1 MRSFRFALIAAAAVA
16 AASAFALPAISQAQT
31 GGGGASVAVINSDR
45 LLIQSDL
52 GKDLAK
58 KVGDIAKQ
66 MQAEVTPDTQRLR
79 GQQQA
84 LQQTLQQR
92 QQQGQ
97 TAQQVRADPQIRQQV
112 EAIENADRE
121 LNAKVNVLA
130 EDLAY
135 TREKSFQDFL
145 QVVDP
150 VLDEVMTQKGITL
163 VLQSSAV
170 AKGRA
175 QTDITQDVLTL
186 LNQRARTMN
195 IVRLKAPPPPQ
206 PLAPAAAAPK
216 K

>member
-1 MRSFRFALIAAAAVA
+1 MRSIRLALIAAAAAA
-16 AASAFALPAISQAQT
+16 AASAFVVPAFSQAQ
-31 GGGGASVAVINSDR
+31 GGASVAVINSDR

-79 GQQQA
+79 SQQQA
-84 LQQTLQQR
+84 LQTALQQR

-112 EAIENADRE
+112 EAIETADRD

-175 QTDITQDVLTL
+175 QVDITQDVMTL

-206 PLAPAAAAPK
+206 PLAAPAAK